1 MTTRTGVRPL
11 RAMTLVEKG
20 SISPSEAF
28 PPKMASMTTLALAPA
43 PSLDLEPYLK
53 IAYAAFLDTLGSSD
67 DEQGRKLA
75 ANPPSFQDFELLIK
89 ESGLMDNLKAWGGY
103 FKSKVTGGDFAQQM
117 RGLTGGASSGMS
129 GLRETINPGLQQIKG
144 PGELALRH
152 QAQVQQATRAADT
165 AAMRLRAPA
174 LPGSVDRSLATNPL
188 SPEAFGLASQA
199 KKITPQ
205 TIALR
210 SQQARPAAA
219 PAVAAAAP
227 QTPVAPADFLR
238 GLAQRKDPSLGAFGR
253 DPLLGARAAR
263 LAPAMA

>member
-28 PPKMASMTTLALAPA
+28 RPKMASMTTLALAPA

-103 FKSKVTGGDFAQQM
+103 FKNKVTGGDFAQQM

-152 QAQVQQATRAADT
+152 QAQVQRAANI
-165 AAMRLRAPA
+165 AAARPH
-174 LPGSVDRSLATNPL
+174 
-188 SPEAFGLASQA
+188 SPEAFGLPVQAAPKLSPDAYLRSRAAASAPMSPEAFGLSSSQR
-199 KKITPQ
+199 PQ
-205 TIALR
+205 VAPGAFLR
-210 SQQARPAAA
+210 SQ
-219 PAVAAAAP
+219 AAP
-227 QTPVAPADFLR
+227 QS
-238 GLAQRKDPSLGAFGR
+238 GLGAFGR
-253 DPLLGARAAR
+253 DPNLGERAAR
-263 LAPAMA
+263 LRPALVLPCTLFSKDSARG